1 MKISLDAFLDRT
13 QLKSLPSLF
22 VSSPADPPHVRRG
35 KRIAAVLLVIALL
48 GAVGAVTALL
58 HGHHA
63 MGTTSE
69 VPWGVLIATYVYFVV
84 SSTGLCLVS
93 SLGHVFG
100 FKVFE
105 PIAKKAIFLALV
117 TLTVGFS
124 VIATELERPFLL
136 AKLAILTPN
145 PTAPIWWMG
154 ALYALYMVLIGAELF
169 FLFIEDHRRS
179 KIVGAISVVAALAAH
194 SNLGAVFGLS
204 HARPFWYGPLLPV
217 YFIASALMC
226 GAALIILFVWLGDY
240 FGNDRK
246 VRPENEPLLNALRQ
260 LLALFIGIVAFFTI
274 WKLITGVNG
283 GHYHK
288 YEVTMAS
295 LAGPMFF
302 SFWVF
307 EVLLGVVV
315 PLVILFTQAKKSFGA
330 LALSAA
336 LPMLAVF
343 VMRYNFVLGGQMF
356 SLKPVHG
363 HLGET
368 FHYQPPFKGSVEG
381 FLPYTPSLTEVLI
394 VVGAIAAATLLYIG
408 GAKVLRLNPEVR
420 HG

>member
-1 MKISLDAFLDRT
+1 MNVTLDAFVDRA
-13 QLKSLPSLF
+13 QLRQVTTLF
-22 VSSPADPPHVRRG
+22 TVAPDDPPHVRRG
-35 KRIAAVLLVIALL
+35 KRALAVLLTIALL

-69 VPWGVLIATYVYFVV
+69 LPWGVLIATYVFFVV

-136 AKLAILTPN
+136 AKLAILSPN
-145 PTAPIWWMG
+145 PRAPIWWMG
-154 ALYALYMVLIGAELF
+154 ALYGVYMVLIATELF
-169 FLFIEDHRRS
+169 FLFTEEHR
-179 KIVGAISVVAALAAH
+179 KAKVVGAMSVVAALAAH

-204 HARPFWYGPLLPV
+204 HARPVWYGPLLPI

-226 GAALIILFVWLGDY
+226 GAALIILLVWLGDY
-240 FGNDRK
+240 FGNGK
-246 VRPENEPLLNALRQ
+246 QVRPENVPLLNALRQ

-307 EVLLGVVV
+307 ETFLGLVA
-315 PLVILFTQAKKSFGA
+315 PLTILFTSARRSFGA
-330 LALSAA
+330 LALAAA
-336 LPMLAVF
+336 LPMIAVF
-343 VMRYNFVLGGQMF
+343 VMRYNFVLSGQMF

-368 FHYQPPFKGSVEG
+368 FAYQPPFKGSVEG
-381 FLPYTPSLTEVLI
+381 FLSYTPSMTEVLI
-394 VVGAIAAATLLYIG
+394 VVGAIAASILLYVG
-408 GAKVLRLNPEVR
+408 GTKILRLNPEAR
-420 HG
+420 HV

>member
-1 MKISLDAFLDRT
+1 
-13 QLKSLPSLF
+13 
-22 VSSPADPPHVRRG
+22 
-35 KRIAAVLLVIALL
+35 
-48 GAVGAVTALL
+48 
-58 HGHHA
+58 
-63 MGTTSE
+63 
-69 VPWGVLIATYVYFVV
+69 
-84 SSTGLCLVS
+84 
-93 SLGHVFG
+93 
-100 FKVFE
+100 
-105 PIAKKAIFLALV
+105 
-117 TLTVGFS
+117 
-124 VIATELERPFLL
+124 
-136 AKLAILTPN
+136 
-145 PTAPIWWMG
+145 
-154 ALYALYMVLIGAELF
+154 
-169 FLFIEDHRRS
+169 
-179 KIVGAISVVAALAAH
+179 
-194 SNLGAVFGLS
+194 VFGLS

-226 GAALIILFVWLGDY
+226 GAALIILIVWLGDY
-240 FGNDRK
+240 FGNNQQ
-246 VRPENEPLLNALRQ
+246 VRPENEPLLHALRQ

-307 EVLLGVVV
+307 ETLLGIVV
-315 PLVILFTQAKKSFGA
+315 PLTILFTSARKSFRA
-330 LALSAA
+330 LALAAA

-343 VMRYNFVLGGQMF
+343 VMRYNFVLSGQMF

-368 FHYQPPFKGSVEG
+368 FTYQPAFKGSVEG
-381 FLPYTPSLTEVLI
+381 FLSYTPSLVEMAI
-394 VVGAIAAATLLYIG
+394 VAGAIAAAALLYVG

>member
-1 MKISLDAFLDRT
+1 MRVTLDAFIDRA
-13 QLKSLPSLF
+13 QLKSVGSLF
-22 VSSPADPPHVRRG
+22 RVSPDDPPHVRRG
-35 KRIAAVLLVIALL
+35 KRGLSVLLVLALL
-48 GAVGAVTALL
+48 GAVAAVTALL
-58 HGHHA
+58 KGHHV

-69 VPWGVLIATYVYFVV
+69 VSWGVLIATYVYFVV

-105 PIAKKAIFLALV
+105 PIARKAILLALV
-117 TLTVGFS
+117 TLTVGFT
-124 VIATELERPFLL
+124 VIATELEAPMRL
-136 AKLAILTPN
+136 ALYAVISPN
-145 PTAPIWWMG
+145 PSAPIWWMG
-154 ALYALYMVLIGAELF
+154 ALYAVYMVLIGAELF
-169 FLFIEDHRRS
+169 FLFIEDHG
-179 KIVGAISVVAALAAH
+179 KAKVAGILSVIAALAAH
-194 SNLGAVFGLS
+194 SNLGAVFGLT

-240 FGNDRK
+240 FGNGK
-246 VRPENEPLLNALRQ
+246 QVRPENEGLLNVLRQ
-260 LLALFIGIVAFFTI
+260 LLALFIGIVAFFTV
-274 WKLITGVNG
+274 WKMITGVNG

-295 LAGPMFF
+295 LAGPLFF

-307 EVLLGVVV
+307 EVFLGVVA
-315 PLVILFTQAKKSFGA
+315 PLWILLTSARKSFGA
-330 LALSAA
+330 LALAA
-336 LPMLAVF
+336 GLPMLAVF
-343 VMRYNFVLGGQMF
+343 VMRYNFVQAGQMF
-356 SLKPVHG
+356 SLRPVHG

-381 FLPYTPSLTEVLI
+381 FLPYTPSLVEMAI
-394 VVGAIAAATLLYIG
+394 VVGAIAAAALLYV
-408 GAKVLRLNPEVR
+408 GATRVLRVNPEVR